1 MARVLGVGVAALD
14 IINVVEAYPD
24 EDNEVRA
31 LGQRYRLGGN
41 TANTLTVLSQLG
53 HRCTWAGGWVDE
65 PEGRGIRAALEARGI
80 ATEASRCRDV
90 GKSPTSYVT
99 VSRATGSRTIVHY
112 RDLPEYPHDTFAS
125 LDLDPFDWIHFEART
140 NVADLGSMLAWVR
153 DHHPRIGISLEVE
166 KPRQGIEALLHLP
179 DLVLFS
185 AHYARQAG
193 YSEASEFL
201 TTLDPSTAPGIRVCA
216 WGQAGAWAVDPRGHL
231 YAQPADPPVQVVETL
246 GAGDTFNAGVIDGLL
261 RGEAVS
267 TCLLRGVRLA
277 GRKCGQEG
285 LDGLVEV
292 PG

>member
-24 EDNEVRA
+24 EDSEVRA
-31 LGQRYRLGGN
+31 LGQRCRLGGN

-53 HRCTWAGGWVDE
+53 HRCSWAGEWVDE
-65 PEGRGIRAALEARGI
+65 PEGRRIRAALEARGI
-80 ATEASRCRDV
+80 ATETSRCRDV

-112 RDLPEYPHDTFAS
+112 RDLPEYSYDTFAG
-125 LDLDPFDWIHFEART
+125 LNLEPFDWIHFEGRT
-140 NVADLGSMLAWVR
+140 NVTDLRSMLARVR
-153 DHHPRIGISLEVE
+153 SHHPRIGISLEVE

-185 AHYARQAG
+185 AHYAQQAG

-201 TTLDPSTAPGIRVCA
+201 TALDSTALGIRVCA
-216 WGQAGAWAVDPRGHL
+216 WGQAGAWAVDPTGHL
-231 YAQPADPPVQVVETL
+231 YAQPADPHVQVVETL
-246 GAGDTFNAGVIDGLL
+246 GAGDTFNAGVIDGSL
-261 RGEAVS
+261 RDEGVS
-267 TCLLRGVRLA
+267 TCLFRGVRLA

-292 PG
+292 PD